1 MFAEK
6 YFDSTIPEMTLNLE
20 DYTLLVRITQEL
32 KGYIECLNR
41 ARLRDGI
48 KQIMN
53 ISRYG
58 NGYMQASTPW
68 VLIKGSEEE
77 K

>member
-1 MFAEK
+1 MFSEK
-6 YFDSTIPEMTLNLE
+6 FFDSTIPEMKLNQE
-20 DYTLLVRITQEL
+20 DYTLLARITREL
-32 KGYIECLNR
+32 KGYIEHLNR

-48 KQIMN
+48 KYIMN
-53 ISRYG
+53 ISRHG

>member
-1 MFAEK
+1 MFVEK
-6 YFDSTIPEMTLNLE
+6 FFDNTIPEMKLNEE
-20 DYTLLVRITQEL
+20 DYILLARITHEI

-53 ISRYG
+53 ISRHG
-58 NGYMQASTPW
+58 NGYMQSSTPW
-68 VLIKGSEEE
+68 VLIKGTEEE